1 MDTLGEKFLELAVRP
16 DRAEEARRLAPL
28 SEREALGRNVFLFED
43 VDRQRLAALGE
54 VRVPGVADLFV
65 AKVRRASA

>member
-1 MDTLGEKFLELAVRP
+1 
-16 DRAEEARRLAPL
+16 
-28 SEREALGRNVFLFED
+28 VFLFEG
-43 VDRQRLAALGE
+43 RSREELAEHGD